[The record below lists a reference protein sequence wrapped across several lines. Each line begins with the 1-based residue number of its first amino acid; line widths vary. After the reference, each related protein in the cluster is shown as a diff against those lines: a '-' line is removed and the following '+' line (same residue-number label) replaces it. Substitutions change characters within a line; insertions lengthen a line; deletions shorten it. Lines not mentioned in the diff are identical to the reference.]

1 MSQAPPFLSVCVC
14 EYVCVCSCPSELL
27 FGFAGAC
34 LHCNDH
40 GKGIE
45 ARDKGSG
52 NGNCRGHRQVSGVEG
67 EEELQRGVSRVPVT
81 AIEQDVVV
89 VAMFLALCSTTE
101 ELELFVFALSCVDTF
116 LVKHA
121 ACTCM
126 CMRVGVARYMCL

>member
-1 MSQAPPFLSVCVC
+1 MSQAPPFLCVC
-14 EYVCVCSCPSELL
+14 ECVRVYSCPSELL
-27 FGFAGAC
+27 FGSAGAC

-40 GKGIE
+40 GKGKG
-45 ARDKGSG
+45 ARDKGD
-52 NGNCRGHRQVSGVEG
+52 GNCRGNRQVNGVEG
-67 EEELQRGVSRVPVT
+67 EGKLQRGVSRVPVT
-81 AIEQDVVV
+81 AIEQDVV

-126 CMRVGVARYMCL
+126 CMRGGVSQCMCV